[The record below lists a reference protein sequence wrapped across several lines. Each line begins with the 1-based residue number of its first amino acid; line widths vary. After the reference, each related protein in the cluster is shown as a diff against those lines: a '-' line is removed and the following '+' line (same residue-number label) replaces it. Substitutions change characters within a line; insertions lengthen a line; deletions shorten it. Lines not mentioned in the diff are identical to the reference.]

1 MCSSQATNIAS
12 AYYDDLINWLKI
24 KLRHFLTA
32 ILLFVVNNVH
42 TQIETSFLITNLLF
56 FFSDNLYF
64 LLIINIKLSQNKY
77 QFEQTV

>member
-64 LLIINIKLSQNKY
+64 LLIINIKLSQNEH